1 MPKVLVIN
9 AGSSTLKMAAFQ
21 TSLGPS
27 TNSPDKR
34 LWNDH
39 LDCTDHLA
47 AFEILLKRLRSDHS
61 NWSPDIIGH
70 RIVHG
75 GPNFSK
81 PVRITSDIYAQL
93 KELTPLAPLH
103 QPANL
108 AGIDASTQLFPQT
121 PQIACFD
128 TAFHQ
133 TRSFASQTYAIPRQ
147 FFEQGIRR
155 YGFHGL
161 SYQYIC
167 EELQLIAPTIASKKI
182 IVCHLGNGASLAAIE
197 NGQCCE
203 TTMGFTPTDGLPM
216 GTRCGQI
223 DPGILLYWLKHDLLT
238 ADEINSLITKKSGL
252 LGLSGGFSSDMRALL
267 ESNTQQC
274 RDAIEVFV
282 YRVCHYIG
290 ALTASLQGLDA
301 LIFTGGI
308 GENANSVRADIL
320 SRLQWLGIR
329 VDPFANQNNR
339 LVISSVDSKVGAF
352 VIPTDEERVIAR
364 AATILFATQS
374 I

>member
-9 AGSSTLKMAAFQ
+9 AGSSTLKMAAFH
-21 TSLGPS
+21 TSSAPS
-27 TNSPDKR
+27 ATPQENR
-34 LWNDH
+34 LWSDH

-47 AFEILLKRLRSDHS
+47 AFEILLKRLRDDHP
-61 NWSPDIIGH
+61 NWTPDIVGH

-81 PVRITSDIYAQL
+81 PVRITTDIFAQL

-108 AGIDASTQLFPQT
+108 AGIDASMQLFPQT

-133 TRSFASQTYAIPRQ
+133 TRSFASQTYAIPRH
-147 FFEQGIRR
+147 FFQQGIRR

-167 EELQLIAPTIASKKI
+167 EELQRIAPSIASKKL

-223 DPGILLYWLKHDLLT
+223 DPGVLLYWLKHDSLS

-252 LGLSGGFSSDMRALL
+252 LGLSGGFSSDMRAL
-267 ESNTQQC
+267 
-274 RDAIEVFV
+274 
-282 YRVCHYIG
+282 
-290 ALTASLQGLDA
+290 
-301 LIFTGGI
+301 
-308 GENANSVRADIL
+308 
-320 SRLQWLGIR
+320 
-329 VDPFANQNNR
+329 
-339 LVISSVDSKVGAF
+339 
-352 VIPTDEERVIAR
+352 
-364 AATILFATQS
+364 
-374 I
+374 

>member
-9 AGSSTLKMAAFQ
+9 AGSSTLKMAAFE
-21 TSLGPS
+21 TSSDRSS
-27 TNSPDKR
+27 TPQEKR
-34 LWNDH
+34 NWNDH

-47 AFEILLKRLRSDHS
+47 AFEILLKRLRSDYP

-81 PVRITSDIYAQL
+81 PVQITSDIYAQL

-108 AGIDASTQLFPQT
+108 AGIDASMQLFPQT

-167 EELQLIAPTIASKKI
+167 EELQRIAPTIASKKI
-182 IVCHLGNGASLAAIE
+182 IICHLGNGASLAAIE

-223 DPGILLYWLKHDLLT
+223 DPGILLYWLKHDSLG

-267 ESNTQQC
+267 QANTQEC
-274 RDAIEVFV
+274 HEAIEVFV
-282 YRVCHYIG
+282 YRVCYFIG
-290 ALTASLQGLDA
+290 ALVASLQGLDA

-308 GENANSVRADIL
+308 GENASSVRADIL
-320 SRLQWLGIR
+320 SRLQWLRIR
-329 VDPFANQNNR
+329 VDKSANQNNR
-339 LVISSVDSKVGAF
+339 LVISSVDSQVGAF

-364 AATILFATQS
+364 AATLLLANDSQ
-374 I
+374 